1 MEQSASGV
9 RALPESRYQSEGI
22 QRRSFPLYTPAMID
36 RREFLLQSA
45 VLCLTA
51 VPSAAAFGLPCLGD
65 KVALMR
71 IAMAEHAAAFSF
83 RNAFWSHCELSGAFE
98 QDGFWEMYESHPLV
112 IRWRSTLQTAQESA
126 ERVFTTPP
134 ADARDEE
141 MVMEGLD
148 AYDKIAGSS
157 FARQTARDL
166 FTPERFQTYPLQNIR
181 KALLTDPADVFEKTG
196 MPEFLR
202 ELREAPLQKFLVG
215 AS

>member
-1 MEQSASGV
+1 
-9 RALPESRYQSEGI
+9 
-22 QRRSFPLYTPAMID
+22 
-36 RREFLLQSA
+36 
-45 VLCLTA
+45 
-51 VPSAAAFGLPCLGD
+51 
-65 KVALMR
+65 
-71 IAMAEHAAAFSF
+71 
-83 RNAFWSHCELSGAFE
+83 
-98 QDGFWEMYESHPLV
+98 
-112 IRWRSTLQTAQESA
+112 
-126 ERVFTTPP
+126 VFTTRP